1 MWTKPIIM
9 TNDEK
14 LSPESFELCKSLAE
28 IHNANARLEVLLSS
42 TYVNG
47 SSKHMMKRWK
57 NNLDSVL
64 REFKMKLPDAWR
76 QTFEKELLNDEDSMQ
91 LDNCVTMLLQLPKGM
106 KNECESYIES
116 RNSIYSANKAHSSAG

>member
-1 MWTKPIIM
+1 M

-28 IHNANARLEVLLSS
+28 IQNAGSRIDVLLKSPH
-42 TYVNG
+42 VNG

-57 NNLDSVL
+57 NNIDSVL

-91 LDNCVTMLLQLPKGM
+91 LDNCLTMIIQLPKGV
-106 KNECESYIES
+106 KNEVESYIES
-116 RNSIYSANKAHSSAG
+116 RVAIYGANKA